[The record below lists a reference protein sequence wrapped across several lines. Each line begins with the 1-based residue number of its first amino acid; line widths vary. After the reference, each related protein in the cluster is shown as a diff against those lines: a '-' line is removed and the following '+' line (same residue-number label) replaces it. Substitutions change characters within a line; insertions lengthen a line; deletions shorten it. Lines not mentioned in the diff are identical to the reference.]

1 MRRILLVLTVAA
13 LMATM
18 AVIAGPAKADVI
30 VSGGSF
36 GGGNSTNFH
45 SGGTFISVNSDFGDI
60 DFGGIEFDGDGDFEI
75 D

>member
-18 AVIAGPAKADVI
+18 VVIAGPAKADVV
-30 VSGGSF
+30 VSGDSF
-36 GGGNSTNFH
+36 GGGNSTNFN
-45 SGGTFISVNSDFGDI
+45 SGGTFISVDSDFDNI
-60 DFGGIEFDGDGDFEI
+60 DFGGIELDGDSDLEI